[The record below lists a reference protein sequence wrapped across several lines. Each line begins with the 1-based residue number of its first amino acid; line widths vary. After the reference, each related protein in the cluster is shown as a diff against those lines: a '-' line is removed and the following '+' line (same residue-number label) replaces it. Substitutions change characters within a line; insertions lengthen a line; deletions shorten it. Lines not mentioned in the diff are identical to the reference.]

1 LGATSCRA
9 VVLSCID
16 HRFVEPLR
24 RLLQESALVGAAD
37 VIGWPGG
44 GIALL
49 GEDHHAVIR
58 TIDLACRLHRPQQAI
73 LTVHRDCGAIGG
85 SSAFPGPHA
94 EISALETSLSVAAE
108 TVADHFPML
117 DIRSVLLDERGNSV
131 VVGDMFAQREGSS
144 S

>member
-1 LGATSCRA
+1 M
-9 VVLSCID
+9 
-16 HRFVEPLR
+16 
-24 RLLQESALVGAAD
+24 
-37 VIGWPGG
+37 
-44 GIALL
+44 L

-58 TIDLACRLHRPQQAI
+58 TIDLSCRLHRPQQAI

-85 SSAFPGPHA
+85 SGAFPGPQA